1 MSTPALGAVDEVYRA
16 EFGRVVA
23 SLAARFRDLD
33 LAEEMA
39 QEAFVEAV
47 RRWPTEGVPPNP
59 GGWLTV
65 VARNR
70 ALDRLRRESTR
81 QARHEEA
88 DMLTAPE
95 DPGAPVTS
103 VVDERLRLLFTCCH
117 PALAPEARVALTLRL
132 LGGLTVPE
140 VADAFLVPERT
151 MAQRITRAKRKIAAA
166 NIPYR
171 VPRDHE
177 LPERLSG
184 VLAVVYL
191 VFTEGHLPGSGEAAV
206 REDLCAE
213 AIRLGR
219 VLRELMPDEE
229 EVAGLLALMLLTD
242 ARREA
247 RVDADGVLVTL
258 DQQDRSLWDR
268 TKIVEGHALVR
279 ECLRR
284 NRPGHY
290 QLLAAIN
297 AVHTD
302 AATAADTKWD
312 QVLALYDRVLVV
324 TPTPVVV
331 LNRAVALAEVEGPE
345 AALAVVDPLAD
356 ALDGYHPFHATRAD
370 LLRRLGRSEEAGRA
384 YDRAVELAG
393 NPAERALLTRRRTA
407 LACPAVVDEDDGR
420 EAEDAPVAPDPRV
433 AVVGGR
439 AEGDVALLGVPSLL
453 ERPVGE
459 RSGPRPLVLVP
470 LLEGADVAMG
480 RLPPVLAAEGEE
492 AGEVGELVGGG
503 PERLEG
509 GLGGRDVPDAV
520 AEQDAAAGGQVA
532 AGRRQRPGRPAE
544 DVGDPDREDGVEAA
558 IGPGRRVAR
567 DDGAPARRR
576 GLEDL
581 RRHHRVEV
589 DADPREVGSPRQQR
603 GEPGPT
609 TAAEVEDPTVAGWVE
624 ALEQPVDRGIGERRR
639 DGVVAVGDAAD
650 PVAFH
655 DPTVWWARAA
665 RKRVRR

>member
-1 MSTPALGAVDEVYRA
+1 MTTPFPPGAGTSGGAPRTSGRPTGGSGARPATGAAPDGRPGGPPAVEAVFRA

-23 SLAARFRDLD
+23 ALTARFRDLD

-88 DMLTAPE
+88 EMLTAPQ
-95 DPGAPVTS
+95 DRGAAVTS

-132 LGGLTVPE
+132 LGGLTVAE

-177 LPERLSG
+177 LPARLSG

-191 VFTEGHLPGSGEAAV
+191 VFTEGHLPGSGRVAV

-242 ARREA
+242 ARRAA
-247 RVDADGVLVTL
+247 RVGADGALVTL
-258 DQQDRSLWDR
+258 AAQDRSLWDR
-268 TKIVEGHALVR
+268 EKIAEGHALVR
-279 ECLRR
+279 GCLRR

-290 QLLAAIN
+290 QLLAAVN

-302 AATAADTKWD
+302 ASTAADTAWD
-312 QVLALYDRVLVV
+312 QVLALYDRLLVV
-324 TPTPVVV
+324 TPTPVVA
-331 LNRAVALAEVEGPE
+331 LNRAVALAEVRGPA
-345 AALAVVDPLAD
+345 AALEVVDGLGE
-356 ALDGYHPFHATRAD
+356 ALEGYHPFHATRAD
-370 LLRRLGRSEEAGRA
+370 LLRRLDRPVEAAAA

-393 NPAERALLTRRRTA
+393 NPAEQAFLSRRRAA
-407 LACPAVVDEDDGR
+407 LG
-420 EAEDAPVAPDPRV
+420 
-433 AVVGGR
+433 
-439 AEGDVALLGVPSLL
+439 
-453 ERPVGE
+453 
-459 RSGPRPLVLVP
+459 
-470 LLEGADVAMG
+470 
-480 RLPPVLAAEGEE
+480 
-492 AGEVGELVGGG
+492 
-503 PERLEG
+503 
-509 GLGGRDVPDAV
+509 
-520 AEQDAAAGGQVA
+520 
-532 AGRRQRPGRPAE
+532 
-544 DVGDPDREDGVEAA
+544 
-558 IGPGRRVAR
+558 
-567 DDGAPARRR
+567 
-576 GLEDL
+576 
-581 RRHHRVEV
+581 
-589 DADPREVGSPRQQR
+589 
-603 GEPGPT
+603 
-609 TAAEVEDPTVAGWVE
+609 
-624 ALEQPVDRGIGERRR
+624 
-639 DGVVAVGDAAD
+639 
-650 PVAFH
+650 
-655 DPTVWWARAA
+655 
-665 RKRVRR
+665 